1 MIISE
6 RDAHILQKMT
16 QHCDEIYET
25 LQYFGVTKEE
35 FLGNSICHGAAC
47 MEFQL
52 VGEGIKLLS
61 RNILGNGPEVPWNR
75 IQEMGD
81 FIGTQ
86 YYNADFEK
94 IWDRIHEDI
103 PVLREYCAN
112 LLKENN
118 YEIIRVSPIPRK

>member
-1 MIISE
+1 MYFSE
-6 RDAHILQKMT
+6 RDIHILQKIT
-16 QHCDEIYET
+16 QHCDEIHET
-25 LQYFGVTKEE
+25 IQYFGDIREA
-35 FLGNSICHGAAC
+35 FLKNHICQAASC
-47 MEFQL
+47 MGICM
-52 VGEGIKLLS
+52 VSVGIKLLS
-61 RNILGNGPEVPWNR
+61 PNILENAQEVSWNR
-75 IQEMGD
+75 IRKMGD